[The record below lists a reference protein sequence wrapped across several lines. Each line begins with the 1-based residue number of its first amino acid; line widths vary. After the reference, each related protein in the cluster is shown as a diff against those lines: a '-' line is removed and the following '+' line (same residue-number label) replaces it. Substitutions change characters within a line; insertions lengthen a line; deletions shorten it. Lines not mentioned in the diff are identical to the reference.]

1 MRAIAQT
8 KNWLL
13 LLVVALAGLLLLLA
27 VLQYRWLTQVSAAD
41 HERRQAA
48 LKVAAQ
54 RFSEDFDRELARAFI
69 SFQLDS
75 QTLAQQAETE
85 FARRYD
91 RWHSQAP
98 FPPLIKQVCLVTSGD
113 KAAATVCY
121 EHVTRRLLEPAAT
134 PALAELQRKLAGQR
148 PDHSAGHSVPLPPGL
163 VPLDT
168 GIPALVS
175 PVITIET
182 FPPIAPSQ
190 SRAPGQF
197 KFEHFNQRLD
207 PPELFSR
214 YTVILLNE
222 QYLRDE
228 LIPTLAQRYFT
239 SAATPAT
246 LEYQLLITNRET
258 SQRVVF
264 NSDQAVARAAQRADA
279 EISLFSLRFDLI
291 DNFTL
296 GASVFTAPA
305 PAFPA
310 RGAALRVEG
319 GVAFGTVGGP
329 VGGAVGVGGV
339 AIGSAATAVAPPDRL
354 TLFNH
359 DAAYW
364 RLALWH
370 HSGSLEK
377 AVADV
382 HRRNL
387 FVSFGVL
394 LLLSGSMALVLV
406 LTTRA
411 RRLAAQQLEF
421 IAGVS
426 HELRTPVSVVCM
438 ASANLADGMV
448 RGDEQVQQYG
458 AMLQTEGRR
467 LSEMIE
473 QVLDLAGTEAVRNP
487 YQLQPVPVIEPLERA
502 LAALRQHTNGADI
515 NIECEIA
522 PSLPHLLA
530 DRRALERALYNLL
543 NNAVKYS
550 HKPCSVRVR
559 VQQASAAQ
567 VMIEVGDGGFGIDP
581 AELPHLFE
589 PFWRG
594 QAARASNLPGNGLG
608 LCLVNRIVRAHGG
621 KITVASK
628 PGVGSAFTLYLPCVQ
643 AEAVTALECTVN
655 SVIE

>member
-8 KNWLL
+8 KTWLL
-13 LLVVALAGLLLLLA
+13 VAALACLLLLLA
-27 VLQYRWLTQVSAAD
+27 GLQYRWLTQVSAAD

-48 LKVAAQ
+48 LKTAAQ

-75 QTLAQQAETE
+75 HTLARQAEAE

-91 RWHSQAP
+91 RWQAQAP
-98 FPPLIKQVCLVTSGD
+98 FPPLIMQVCLVTSG
-113 KAAATVCY
+113 KEAAAQCY
-121 EHVTRRLLEPAAT
+121 EPVTRRILEQMVT
-134 PALAELQRKLAGQR
+134 PTLAELRGKLTAQR
-148 PDHSAGHSVPLPPGL
+148 PDHLVGHDVPLPPGL
-163 VPLDT
+163 VRLDT

-175 PVITIET
+175 PVITVET

-190 SRAPGQF
+190 SVAPGQF
-197 KFEHFNQRLD
+197 KFEHFSPRLD

-214 YTVILLNE
+214 YTVVLLNE

-228 LIPTLAQRYFT
+228 MIPTLAQRYFAD
-239 SAATPAT
+239 AATPGL
-246 LEYQLLITNRET
+246 LEYQLLITDREPGR
-258 SQRVVF
+258 QVVF
-264 NSDQAVARAAQRADA
+264 KSDPAAPPNAQRADM
-279 EISLFSLRFDLI
+279 ESNLFSLRFDLI

-305 PAFPA
+305 PALPA
-310 RGAALRVEG
+310 RGVALRVEG
-319 GVAFGTVGGP
+319 SMSGGH
-329 VGGAVGVGGV
+329 VGVGGIAV
-339 AIGSAATAVAPPDRL
+339 GSGGSAAVAPPDRL

-359 DAAYW
+359 EASFW

-370 HSGSLEK
+370 RSGSLEK

-382 HRRNL
+382 RSRNL
-387 FVSFGVL
+387 FISFGI
-394 LLLSGSMALVLV
+394 LLSLSSSMALVLV

-421 IAGVS
+421 IAGIS

-473 QVLDLAGTEAVRNP
+473 QVLDLAGTEAVRQP
-487 YQLQPVPVIEPLERA
+487 YQLQPVPVTEPLERA
-502 LAALRQHTNGADI
+502 LATLRQHTNEADI

-522 PSLPHLLA
+522 LGLPALLA
-530 DRRALERALYNLL
+530 DSRALERTLYNLL

-550 HKPCSVRVR
+550 HKPCWVRVR
-559 VQQASAAQ
+559 AQQASAARL
-567 VMIEVGDGGFGIDP
+567 VIEVADCGFGIDP
-581 AELPHLFE
+581 AEIPHLFE

-594 QAARASNLPGNGLG
+594 RVARASNLPGNGLG
-608 LCLVNRIVRAHGG
+608 LCLVNRIVRAHSG
-621 KITVASK
+621 KITVTSQ
-628 PGVGSAFTLYLPCVQ
+628 PGVGSTFALYLPCVQ
-643 AEAVTALECTVN
+643 VEA
-655 SVIE
+655 S

>member
-1 MRAIAQT
+1 MRVIAQT
-8 KNWLL
+8 KTWLL
-13 LLVVALAGLLLLLA
+13 WLVVALAGLVLLLA

-75 QTLAQQAETE
+75 RTLQQQAEAE

-98 FPPLIKQVCLVTSGD
+98 FPRLIKQVCLVTSSK
-113 KAAATVCY
+113 KAAALACY
-121 EHVTRRLLEPAAT
+121 EPVMRRLIEQTAT
-134 PALAELQRKLAGQR
+134 PALAELQHKLAGQR
-148 PDHSAGHSVPLPPGL
+148 PDHIADHSVPLPPGL
-163 VPLDT
+163 VALDT
-168 GIPALVS
+168 GFPALIS

-182 FPPIAPSQ
+182 FPPIT
-190 SRAPGQF
+190 PGQF
-197 KFEHFNQRLD
+197 QFERFSQRLD
-207 PPELFSR
+207 PPELMSR
-214 YTVILLNE
+214 YVVVLLDE
-222 QYLRDE
+222 RYLCDQM
-228 LIPTLAQRYFT
+228 IPILAQRYF
-239 SAATPAT
+239 ANATTPGL

-258 SQRVVF
+258 PQGVVF
-264 NSDQAVARAAQRADA
+264 NSDQTVARNVQHADA
-279 EISLFSLRFDLI
+279 ELSLFTLRFDLM
-291 DNFTL
+291 DDFTL
-296 GASVFTAPA
+296 GTGVFTAPV

-319 GVAFGTVGGP
+319 GLSF
-329 VGGAVGVGGV
+329 GAVGGSVGGLS
-339 AIGSAATAVAPPDRL
+339 IGSGVAAVAPPDRL
-354 TLFNH
+354 TVFNH
-359 DAAYW
+359 ETSYW

-370 HSGSLEK
+370 RSGSLEM

-382 HRRNL
+382 RRRNL
-387 FVSFGVL
+387 FVSFGIL

-406 LTTRA
+406 LTTRV

-473 QVLDLAGTEAVRNP
+473 QVLDLAGTEAVRTP
-487 YQLQPVPVIEPLERA
+487 YQLQLVPVTEPLERA
-502 LAALRQHTNGADI
+502 LAAIRQHANGADI

-522 PSLPHLLA
+522 LGLPHLLV
-530 DRRALERALYNLL
+530 DSRALERVLYNLL

-550 HKPCSVRVR
+550 HAPCSVRVR
-559 VQQASAAQ
+559 VRQASTAQ
-567 VMIEVGDGGFGIDP
+567 LTIEIADGGIGIDP
-581 AELPHLFE
+581 AEIPHLFE

-621 KITVASK
+621 KITVASQ
-628 PGVGSAFTLYLPCVQ
+628 PGVGSTFTLYLPCVQ
-643 AEAVTALECTVN
+643 AEAAA
-655 SVIE
+655 VIEQKLYEQTSVTD